1 MSSYDCYFDGS
12 YKPEISGCAFVVEA
26 DGKIVHSQVVPEKL
40 TSSYCAELRALHLL
54 LQYIEQHISHGSR
67 IQIFGDAEWLISIV
81 NRKKSRND
89 KHKTRKLLRRLRHD
103 YTISITH
110 INRRNNKVAHRL
122 ARTITCG
129 RSILQPKMF
138 DFTNSKTMRLEH
150 IIVPA
155 HMRSPPKESKYL
167 SRKLFFLIH
176 GEVYKPIHVNAE
188 DVLVDGYISYL
199 ILKEYGELECSV
211 IVKS

>member
-1 MSSYDCYFDGS
+1 MNNYDCYFDGS
-12 YKPEISGCAFVVEA
+12 YKPEISGCAFVIEA
-26 DGKIVHSQVVPEKL
+26 DGELVHSQAFPEKL

-54 LQYIEQHISHGSR
+54 LQHIEQHINYDSQ
-67 IQIFGDAEWLISIV
+67 IQIFGDAEDLIRIV
-81 NRKKSRND
+81 NRKKPGKD
-89 KHKTRKLLRRLRHD
+89 KHKTRKLLRKLRQN

-110 INRRNNKVAHRL
+110 TNRRNNRVAHKL
-122 ARTITCG
+122 ARTITRG
-129 RSILQPKMF
+129 RSILQPRAF
-138 DFTNSKTMRLEH
+138 DLTNCKTMRLEH

-155 HMRSPPKESKYL
+155 HMQFPPSESKYL